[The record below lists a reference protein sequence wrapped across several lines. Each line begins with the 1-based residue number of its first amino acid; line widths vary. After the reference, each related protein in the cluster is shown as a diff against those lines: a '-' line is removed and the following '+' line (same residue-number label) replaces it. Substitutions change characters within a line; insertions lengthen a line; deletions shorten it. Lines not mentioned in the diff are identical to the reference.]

1 MEATQ
6 LILKAA
12 RPAFRQFFLNG
23 KTLPIDRGEGLH
35 QPIMATAARRVAMG
49 DWLHIFPEG
58 RVNYSGKLGACKWG
72 VGKLICDAV
81 RDGGRCAACGPAV
94 LA

>member
-1 MEATQ
+1 M
-6 LILKAA
+6 A

-23 KTLPIDRGEGLH
+23 KTLPIERGEGLQ

-58 RVNYSGKLGACKWG
+58 RVNYSGRLGACKWG
-72 VGKLICDAV
+72 VGKLICDTV
-81 RDGGRCAACGPAV
+81 RDGGRCAACGPVA